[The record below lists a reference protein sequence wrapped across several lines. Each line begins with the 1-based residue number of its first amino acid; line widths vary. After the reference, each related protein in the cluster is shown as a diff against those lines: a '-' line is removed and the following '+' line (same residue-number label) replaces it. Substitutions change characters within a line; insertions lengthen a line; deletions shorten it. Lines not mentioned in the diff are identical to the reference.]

1 MGPLVL
7 VAKEVQPCKTKIEVI
22 GALSVYIYIYKY
34 IYIYINVVVY
44 LVRKRRLQKRPE
56 IFWLREL

>member
-22 GALSVYIYIYKY
+22 GALS